1 MPRSAASVL
10 AALFA
15 VVLAAQGSQD
25 PAQLRQK
32 LAAIQG
38 RLAQVD
44 QQLGALKKRRKGVLV
59 DLQGISLQRDRAQAQ
74 VEGARLRRDQAQNEV
89 QEITREQARIQGE
102 VLKLREELRKQVRWM
117 QALGPLGE
125 FGLSTSFQDPSA
137 WLVKGRMLAW
147 ARLQERKQ
155 LDQIQR
161 LKGDLAAK
169 EKALRAVLTRLATE
183 EREAAE
189 LQAAL
194 RLQEDR
200 LNGFL
205 DGLQKDEAA
214 QKQVQDELA
223 EEALQL
229 ERLLANLLN
238 KPQTETFEAATS
250 FASLK
255 GELPQPVAG
264 TLAQGFGEHLH
275 PKFHTKTMQSGLLV
289 EAPLGAPVQAVAEG
303 RVVFADFYQSYGP
316 MVILDQGGGW
326 FTLYTHL
333 QGLSVAK
340 GQVLKR
346 GERVGAV
353 GDTVDGPRLGFEIRH
368 QAQPQDPQKW
378 LKPRYR

>member
-1 MPRSAASVL
+1 MRRGLLLLLAGILGAQPR
-10 AALFA
+10 
-15 VVLAAQGSQD
+15 QD
-25 PAQLRQK
+25 PAHLRQK

-38 RLAQVD
+38 RMAQVD
-44 QQLGALKKRRKGVLV
+44 QQLEALKKRRKGVLV
-59 DLQGISLQRDRAQAQ
+59 DLQGISLQRDRVQAQ
-74 VEGARLRRDQAQNEV
+74 LDGARLRRDQAQAEV
-89 QEITREQARIQGE
+89 SRITQEQVRIQGE
-102 VLKLREELRKQVRWM
+102 VARLRDALRKQVRWM

-125 FGLSTSFQDPSA
+125 LGLGATFKDPGA

-169 EKALRAVLTRLATE
+169 EQALRAVLARLAVE
-183 EREAAE
+183 ERQAAE
-189 LQAAL
+189 LQSAL
-194 RLQEDR
+194 RVQEDR

-205 DGLQKDEAA
+205 EGLQKDEAA
-214 QKQVQDELA
+214 QKQVQAELA

-229 ERLLANLLN
+229 ERLLENLL
-238 KPQTETFEAATS
+238 KRPRTEAFEPSVS
-250 FASLK
+250 FASLR

-275 PKFHTKTMQSGLLV
+275 PKFHTRTMQSGVLV
-289 EAPLGAPVQAVAEG
+289 DAALGAPVKAVAEG

-316 MVILDQGGGW
+316 MVILDHGGGW
-326 FTLYTHL
+326 YTLYTHL

-340 GQVLKR
+340 GQVLQK
-346 GERVGAV
+346 GESVGAV
-353 GDTVDGPRLGFEIRH
+353 GDTVDGPRLGFEVRH
-368 QAQPQDPQKW
+368 LAQPQDPQKW

>member
-1 MPRSAASVL
+1 MRRGC
-10 AALFA
+10 AL
-15 VVLAAQGSQD
+15 LLLTGILGAQSRQD

-38 RLAQVD
+38 RMAQVD
-44 QQLGALKKRRKGVLV
+44 QQLEALKKRRKGVLV

-74 VEGARLRRDQAQNEV
+74 VDGARLRRDQAQNEV
-89 QEITREQARIQGE
+89 TQIVKEQARIQGE
-102 VLKLREELRKQVRWM
+102 VARLREALRKQVRWL

-125 FGLSTSFQDPSA
+125 LGLTTTLKDPDA

-161 LKGDLAAK
+161 LKGDLAEK
-169 EKALRAVLTRLATE
+169 EKALRAVLARLAVE
-183 EREAAE
+183 ERQAAE
-189 LQAAL
+189 YQAAL

-205 DGLQKDEAA
+205 DGLQKDEAS
-214 QKQVQDELA
+214 QRQVQTELA

-229 ERLLANLLN
+229 ERMLAGLLN
-238 KPQTETFEAATS
+238 RPRTEAFESSVA
-250 FASLK
+250 FASLR

-289 EAPLGAPVQAVAEG
+289 EAPLGSPVQAVAEG

-316 MVILDQGGGW
+316 MVILDHGGGW
-326 FTLYTHL
+326 YTLYTHL
-333 QGLSVAK
+333 QGIAVAK
-340 GQVLKR
+340 GQILKR
-346 GERVGAV
+346 GEAVGAV
-353 GDTVDGPRLGFEIRH
+353 GDTVDGPRLGFEVRH
-368 QAQPQDPQKW
+368 LAQPQDPQKW
-378 LKPRYR
+378 LKAKYR

>member
-1 MPRSAASVL
+1 MRRSCSLLLL
-10 AALFA
+10 AGILG
-15 VVLAAQGSQD
+15 AQSRQD

-32 LAAIQG
+32 LAGIQG
-38 RLAQVD
+38 RMAQVD
-44 QQLGALKKRRKGVLV
+44 QQLEALKKRRKGVLV
-59 DLQGISLQRDRAQAQ
+59 DLQGISLQRDRVQAQ
-74 VEGARLRRDQAQNEV
+74 LDGSHLRRDQAQAEV
-89 QEITREQARIQGE
+89 ERITREQMRIQGE
-102 VLKLREELRKQVRWM
+102 VAKLREALRKQVRWM

-125 FGLSTSFQDPSA
+125 LGLTTTFKDPDA

-169 EKALRAVLTRLATE
+169 EVALRAVLARLAVE

-194 RLQEDR
+194 RVQEDR

-214 QKQVQDELA
+214 QKQVQTELA

-229 ERLLANLLN
+229 ERMLAGLLN
-238 KPQTETFEAATS
+238 RPRTEAFESSIA
-250 FASLK
+250 FASLR
-255 GELPQPVAG
+255 GDLPQPVAG

-289 EAPLGAPVQAVAEG
+289 TAPLGAPVQAVAEG

-316 MVILDQGGGW
+316 MVILDHGGGW
-326 FTLYTHL
+326 YTLYTHL
-333 QGLSVAK
+333 QGLAVAK
-340 GQVLKR
+340 GQILKR
-346 GERVGAV
+346 GEAVGAV
-353 GDTVDGPRLGFEIRH
+353 GDTVDGPRLGFEVRH
-368 QAQPQDPQKW
+368 LAQPQDPQKW
-378 LKPRYR
+378 LKARYR

>member
-1 MPRSAASVL
+1 MRRGCSLLLL
-10 AALFA
+10 AGILGAE
-15 VVLAAQGSQD
+15 SRQD

-32 LAAIQG
+32 LAGIQG
-38 RLAQVD
+38 RMAQVD
-44 QQLGALKKRRKGVLV
+44 QQLEALKKRRKGVLV
-59 DLQGISLQRDRAQAQ
+59 DLQGISLQRDRVQAQ
-74 VEGARLRRDQAQNEV
+74 LDGSHLRRDQAQAEV
-89 QEITREQARIQGE
+89 ERITREQMRIQGE
-102 VLKLREELRKQVRWM
+102 VAKLREALRKQVRWM

-125 FGLSTSFQDPSA
+125 LGLTTTFKDPDA

-169 EKALRAVLTRLATE
+169 EVALRAVLARLAVE

-194 RLQEDR
+194 RVQEDR

-214 QKQVQDELA
+214 QKQVQAELA

-229 ERLLANLLN
+229 ERMLTGLLN
-238 KPQTETFEAATS
+238 RPRTEAFESSIA
-250 FASLK
+250 FASLR
-255 GELPQPVAG
+255 GDLPQPVAG

-289 EAPLGAPVQAVAEG
+289 TAQLGAPVQAVAEG

-316 MVILDQGGGW
+316 MVILDHGGGW
-326 FTLYTHL
+326 YTLYTHL
-333 QGLSVAK
+333 QGLAVAK
-340 GQVLKR
+340 GQILKR
-346 GERVGAV
+346 GEAVGAV
-353 GDTVDGPRLGFEIRH
+353 GDTVDGPRLGFEVRH
-368 QAQPQDPQKW
+368 LAQPQDPQKW
-378 LKPRYR
+378 LKARYR

>member
-1 MPRSAASVL
+1 MRRGLLLLLAGILGAQPR
-10 AALFA
+10 
-15 VVLAAQGSQD
+15 QD

-32 LAAIQG
+32 LAGIQG
-38 RLAQVD
+38 RMAQVD
-44 QQLGALKKRRKGVLV
+44 QQLEALKKRRKGVLV
-59 DLQGISLQRDRAQAQ
+59 DLQGISLQRDRVQAQ
-74 VEGARLRRDQAQNEV
+74 LDGSHLRRDQAQAEV
-89 QEITREQARIQGE
+89 ERITREQMRIQGE
-102 VLKLREELRKQVRWM
+102 VAKLREALRKQVRWM

-125 FGLSTSFQDPSA
+125 LGLTTTFKDPDA

-169 EKALRAVLTRLATE
+169 EVALRAVLARLAVE

-194 RLQEDR
+194 RVQEDR

-214 QKQVQDELA
+214 QKQVQTELA

-229 ERLLANLLN
+229 ERMLAGLLN
-238 KPQTETFEAATS
+238 RPRTEAFESSVA
-250 FASLK
+250 FASLR
-255 GELPQPVAG
+255 GDLPQPVAG

-289 EAPLGAPVQAVAEG
+289 TARLGAPVQAVAEG

-316 MVILDQGGGW
+316 MVILDHGGGW
-326 FTLYTHL
+326 YTLYTHL
-333 QGLSVAK
+333 QGLAVAK
-340 GQVLKR
+340 GQILKR
-346 GERVGAV
+346 GEAVGAV
-353 GDTVDGPRLGFEIRH
+353 GDTVDGPRLGFEVRH
-368 QAQPQDPQKW
+368 LAQPQDPQKW
-378 LKPRYR
+378 LKARYR

>member
-1 MPRSAASVL
+1 MRRGCSLLLL
-10 AALFA
+10 AGILG
-15 VVLAAQGSQD
+15 AQSRQD

-32 LAAIQG
+32 LAGIQG
-38 RLAQVD
+38 RMAQVD
-44 QQLGALKKRRKGVLV
+44 QQLEALKKRRKGVLV
-59 DLQGISLQRDRAQAQ
+59 DLQGISLQRDRVQAQ
-74 VEGARLRRDQAQNEV
+74 LDGSHLRRDQAQAEV
-89 QEITREQARIQGE
+89 ERITREQMRIQGE
-102 VLKLREELRKQVRWM
+102 VAKLREALRKQVRWM

-125 FGLSTSFQDPSA
+125 LGLTTTFKDPDA

-169 EKALRAVLTRLATE
+169 EVALRAVLARLAVE

-194 RLQEDR
+194 RVQEDR

-214 QKQVQDELA
+214 QKQVQTELA

-229 ERLLANLLN
+229 ERMLAGLLN
-238 KPQTETFEAATS
+238 RPRTEAFESSVA
-250 FASLK
+250 FASLR
-255 GELPQPVAG
+255 GDLPQPVAG

-289 EAPLGAPVQAVAEG
+289 TARLGAPVQAVAEG

-316 MVILDQGGGW
+316 MVILDHGGGW
-326 FTLYTHL
+326 YTLYTHL
-333 QGLSVAK
+333 QGLAVAK
-340 GQVLKR
+340 GQILKR
-346 GERVGAV
+346 GEAVGAV
-353 GDTVDGPRLGFEIRH
+353 GDTVDGPRLGFEVRH
-368 QAQPQDPQKW
+368 LAQPQDPQKW
-378 LKPRYR
+378 LKARYR

>member
-1 MPRSAASVL
+1 MRRGLLLLLAGILGAQPR
-10 AALFA
+10 
-15 VVLAAQGSQD
+15 QD

-38 RLAQVD
+38 RMAQVD
-44 QQLGALKKRRKGVLV
+44 QQLEALKKRRKGVLV
-59 DLQGISLQRDRAQAQ
+59 DLQGISLQRDRVQAQ
-74 VEGARLRRDQAQNEV
+74 LDGSHLRRDQAQAEV
-89 QEITREQARIQGE
+89 ERITREQMRIQGE
-102 VLKLREELRKQVRWM
+102 VAKLREALRKQVRWM

-125 FGLSTSFQDPSA
+125 LGLTTTFKDPDA

-169 EKALRAVLTRLATE
+169 EVALRAVLARLAVE

-194 RLQEDR
+194 RVQEDR

-214 QKQVQDELA
+214 QKQVQTELA

-229 ERLLANLLN
+229 ERMLAGLLN
-238 KPQTETFEAATS
+238 RPRTEAFESSIA
-250 FASLK
+250 FASLR
-255 GELPQPVAG
+255 GDLPQPVAG

-289 EAPLGAPVQAVAEG
+289 TAPLGAPVQAVAEG

-316 MVILDQGGGW
+316 MVILDHGGGW
-326 FTLYTHL
+326 YTLYTHL
-333 QGLSVAK
+333 QGLAVAK
-340 GQVLKR
+340 GQILKR
-346 GERVGAV
+346 GEAVGAV
-353 GDTVDGPRLGFEIRH
+353 GDTVDGPRLGFEVRH
-368 QAQPQDPQKW
+368 LAQPQDPQKW
-378 LKPRYR
+378 LKARYR

>member
-1 MPRSAASVL
+1 MRRGLILLLLAGILGAQPR
-10 AALFA
+10 
-15 VVLAAQGSQD
+15 QD

-38 RLAQVD
+38 RMAQVD
-44 QQLGALKKRRKGVLV
+44 QQLEALKKRRKGILV

-74 VEGARLRRDQAQNEV
+74 VDGARLRRDQAQAEV
-89 QEITREQARIQGE
+89 GQIVKEQARIQGE
-102 VLKLREELRKQVRWM
+102 VAKLREALRKQVRWL

-125 FGLSTSFQDPSA
+125 LGLSTTFKDPDA

-161 LKGDLAAK
+161 LKGDLAVK
-169 EKALRAVLTRLATE
+169 EKALRVVLARLAVE

-189 LQAAL
+189 FQAAL
-194 RLQEDR
+194 RVQEDR

-214 QKQVQDELA
+214 QRQVQTELA

-229 ERLLANLLN
+229 ERLLAGLLN
-238 KPQTETFEAATS
+238 RPRTEAFESSVS
-250 FASLK
+250 FASLR
-255 GELPQPVAG
+255 GDLPQPVAG
-264 TLAQGFGEHLH
+264 SLAQGFGEHLH

-289 EAPLGAPVQAVAEG
+289 EAPLGSPVQAVAEG

-316 MVILDQGGGW
+316 MVILDHGGGW
-326 FTLYTHL
+326 YTLYTHL
-333 QGLSVAK
+333 QGIAVAK
-340 GQVLKR
+340 GQILKR
-346 GERVGAV
+346 GEAVGAV
-353 GDTVDGPRLGFEIRH
+353 GDTVDGPRLGFEVRH
-368 QAQPQDPQKW
+368 LAQPQDPQKW
-378 LKPRYR
+378 LKAKYR

>member
-1 MPRSAASVL
+1 MRRGLLLLLAGILGAQPR
-10 AALFA
+10 
-15 VVLAAQGSQD
+15 QD

-32 LAAIQG
+32 LAGIQG
-38 RLAQVD
+38 RMAQVD
-44 QQLGALKKRRKGVLV
+44 QQLEALKKRRKGVLV
-59 DLQGISLQRDRAQAQ
+59 DLQGISLQRDRVQAQ
-74 VEGARLRRDQAQNEV
+74 LDGSHLRRDQAQAEV
-89 QEITREQARIQGE
+89 ERITREQMRIQGE
-102 VLKLREELRKQVRWM
+102 VAKLREALRKQVRWM

-125 FGLSTSFQDPSA
+125 LGLTTTFKDPDA

-169 EKALRAVLTRLATE
+169 EVALRAVLARLAVE

-194 RLQEDR
+194 RVQEDR

-214 QKQVQDELA
+214 QKQVQTELA

-229 ERLLANLLN
+229 ERMLAGLLN
-238 KPQTETFEAATS
+238 RPRTDAFESSIA
-250 FASLK
+250 FASLR
-255 GELPQPVAG
+255 GDLPQPVAG

-289 EAPLGAPVQAVAEG
+289 TAPLGAPVQAVAEG

-316 MVILDQGGGW
+316 MVILDHGGGW
-326 FTLYTHL
+326 YTLYTHL
-333 QGLSVAK
+333 QGLAVAK
-340 GQVLKR
+340 GQILKR
-346 GERVGAV
+346 GEAVGAV
-353 GDTVDGPRLGFEIRH
+353 GDTVDGPRLGFEVRH
-368 QAQPQDPQKW
+368 LAQPQDPQKW
-378 LKPRYR
+378 LKARYR